1 MIINLRSRLDV
12 LNGGQG
18 VFPPLNAP
26 GMGHV
31 IDPNGQWSIV
41 SAKNEQ
47 GDNLPLPFTA
57 YYSATYTQN
66 FLPTEI
72 EWLPWTLPS
81 PILFYEGCASDPY
94 EITFRYR
101 VPSTA
106 TCGVGEWADECDFT
120 ITKAP
125 QQEEQEQ

>member
-31 IDPNGQWSIV
+31 IDPNGQWHIL
-41 SAKNEQ
+41 SAKDSLGN
-47 GDNLPLPFTA
+47 DLTTFVA

-66 FLPTEI
+66 MPLTVVDS
-72 EWLPWTLPS
+72 LPWLLPS
-81 PILFYEGCASDPY
+81 PVVFYNGCTSQPH

-101 VPSTA
+101 APSTA
-106 TCGVGEWADECDFT
+106 TCGEGEWAHECEFT
-120 ITKAP
+120 ISKAP
-125 QQEEQEQ
+125 QQEQQE